1 MAEDWRLCADWLVR
15 CQILAPEHP
24 AAKPTGQLQ
33 NLAAVLRD
41 GVLMCLLLDRLHPGA
56 VDQRDFSPH
65 PQVSLVHKHYMVFDN
80 DCRPS
85 TPCLLLTQFNPRQLC
100 CKDYVSICLFVCCM
114 SFCFYISKFSL
125 RLLSEHVMQVGSRAL

>member
-33 NLAAVLRD
+33 NLAAVLHD

-56 VDQRDFSPH
+56 VDQRGFSPH

-85 TPCLLLTQFNPRQLC
+85 TPCLLLTQLTVVILGNSVAKTMFRSVCLSVVC
-100 CKDYVSICLFVCCM
+100 LYVF
-114 SFCFYISKFSL
+114 ISRSSL
-125 RLLSEHVMQVGSRAL
+125 